1 MPLALRKIS
10 WIKHFLGEIFPWQNI
25 LVTKFQKQE
34 NSLPIKTALGMA
46 LVEAQPGG
54 TLSF

>member
-10 WIKHFLGEIFPWQNI
+10 WIKHFLGEIFPWKNI
-25 LVTKFQKQE
+25 LVTKFQQQE